1 MSFEQRALRFQC
13 DGDWLYGVASVPG
26 QPRARGVIIIV
37 GGPQYRAGSHRQ
49 FTLLARELASR
60 GTPVLRFDYRGMGDS
75 DGTPRPFDN
84 IDDDL
89 RAAIDHF
96 TGAGFGVSEVVLWG
110 LCDGASAALFYAPQD
125 ARVTGV
131 VLANPWARSTDG
143 IAKTTLKHYYRR
155 RLLEPAFWKKIFS
168 GRFNAGK
175 ALGSFAR
182 LLGAATASPV
192 SNSGCAALP
201 LRERMRAGLEQF
213 KGKVLLLTSGVDL
226 TAQEFLEMEKSSAEW
241 KALLARPQVSRQSLP
256 EADHTFSR
264 RAWRDQVAQHTAHWL
279 DSW

>member
-1 MSFEQRALRFQC
+1 MTFEQRALRFQC
-13 DGDWLYGVASVPG
+13 RGDWLYGVATVPG
-26 QPRARGVIIIV
+26 RPRTRGVIIVV

-49 FTLLARELASR
+49 FALLARDLAAR

-75 DGTPRPFDN
+75 QGDPRSFDD

-96 TGAGFGVSEVVLWG
+96 TGADYGVGEVVLWG

-155 RLLEPAFWKKIFS
+155 RLLDPAFWKKIIE

-182 LLGAATASPV
+182 LLGAATAAP
-192 SNSGCAALP
+192 AASSDCRAP
-201 LRERMRAGLEQF
+201 LRERMRAGLAQF
-213 KGKVLLLTSGVDL
+213 RGKVLLLTSGVDL
-226 TAQEFLEMEKSSAEW
+226 TAQEFLDMEKSSSEW
-241 KALLARPQVSRQSLP
+241 KSLLARPQVSRQTLP
-256 EADHTFSR
+256 DADHTFSR
-264 RAWRDQVAQHTAHWL
+264 RRWRDQVAEHTANWL

>member
-1 MSFEQRALRFQC
+1 MKSEQHALRFQC
-13 DGDWLYGVASVPG
+13 GGDWLYGVASVPE
-26 QPRARGVIIIV
+26 QPRKRGVVIVV
-37 GGPQYRAGSHRQ
+37 GGPQYRVGSHRQ
-49 FTLLARELASR
+49 FTLLARELAAR
-60 GTPVLRFDYRGMGDS
+60 GSPVLRFDYRGMGDS
-75 DGTPRPFDN
+75 QGEPRPFDD

-131 VLANPWARSTDG
+131 VLANPWARSTEG

-168 GRFNAGK
+168 GRFNAGA

-182 LLGAATASPV
+182 LLGAATAAPV
-192 SNSGCAALP
+192 PASACEAP
-201 LRERMRAGLEQF
+201 TLRERMRAGLEQF
-213 KGKVLLLTSGVDL
+213 KGRVLLLTSGVDL
-226 TAQEFLEMEKSSAEW
+226 TAQEFLEMEKSSGAW
-241 KALLARPQVSRQSLP
+241 KSLLARPQVSRQSLP
-256 EADHTFSR
+256 DADHTFSR
-264 RAWRDQVAQHTAHWL
+264 RSWRDQVADHTVNWL

>member
-1 MSFEQRALRFQC
+1 MNFEQRALRFQC
-13 DGDWLYGVASVPG
+13 HGDWLYGVATVPA
-26 QPRARGVIIIV
+26 QARDRGVVIVV
-37 GGPQYRAGSHRQ
+37 GGPQYRVGSHRQ
-49 FTLLARELASR
+49 FALLARALAAR

-75 DGTPRPFDN
+75 QGNPRSFDD

-96 TGAGFGVSEVVLWG
+96 TGAEYGVNEVVLWG

-131 VLANPWARSTDG
+131 VLANPWARSSDG

-155 RLLEPAFWKKIFS
+155 RLLEPAFWKKLFS

-182 LLGAATASPV
+182 LLGAAAAAPV
-192 SNSGCAALP
+192 PTNECKAP
-201 LRERMRAGLEQF
+201 LRERMRAGLAQF
-213 KGKVLLLTSGVDL
+213 RGKVLLLTSGVDL
-226 TAQEFLEMEKSSAEW
+226 TAQEFLEMEKSSGEW
-241 KALLARPQVSRQSLP
+241 KSLLARPQVSRQALP

-264 RAWRDQVAQHTAHWL
+264 RSWRDQVAAHTANWL

>member
-1 MSFEQRALRFQC
+1 MTFEQRALRFQC
-13 DGDWLYGVASVPG
+13 RGDWLYGVATVPA
-26 QPRARGVIIIV
+26 QPRTRGVIIVV

-49 FTLLARELASR
+49 FALLARDLAAR

-75 DGTPRPFDN
+75 QGDPRSFDD

-96 TGAGFGVSEVVLWG
+96 TGAGYGVDEVVLWG

-131 VLANPWARSTDG
+131 VLANPWARSADG

-155 RLLEPAFWKKIFS
+155 RLLEPAFWKKIIE

-182 LLGAATASPV
+182 LLGAATAAP
-192 SNSGCAALP
+192 AARNDCKAP
-201 LRERMRAGLEQF
+201 LRERMRAGLGQF
-213 KGKVLLLTSGVDL
+213 RGKVLLLTSGVDL
-226 TAQEFLEMEKSSAEW
+226 TAQEFLEMEKSSSQW
-241 KALLARPQVSRQSLP
+241 KSLLARPQVSRQALP
-256 EADHTFSR
+256 DADHTFSR
-264 RAWRDQVAQHTAHWL
+264 RRWRDQVAEYTANWL